1 MKRALTSALV
11 VSLGVAACRPE
22 AKETAL
28 AALDRQTAA
37 RQANVA
43 RQLAAPVTDSGAQSP
58 IAVWVLPSELAEIS
72 GLTEMSDGLLLAHAD
87 ERARVAAIDPR
98 KGLLQRRFT
107 LGAGVRG
114 DFEGI
119 TMVGD
124 TAFLV
129 TSNGVIYRFLAGAD
143 GEQVRFETQDTN
155 LGKECEFEGITW
167 EASTSSLIL
176 ACKTVFVEE
185 FENHLLLYK
194 VSRADAR
201 ALPVPIAIPLDRVI
215 ANKEWKTLHPSDIT
229 IDPNTGNYVVIASQE
244 RAIVEVTPAG
254 VLVRSESLPERHRQ
268 PEGVVITR
276 DGLLVIGDEA
286 RQGSASITLYR
297 WRPRAASE

>member
-1 MKRALTSALV
+1 VKRALTGALV
-11 VSLGVAACRPE
+11 VALGAAACRPE

-58 IAVWVLPSELAEIS
+58 IAVWVLPTELAEIS
-72 GLTEMSDGLLLAHAD
+72 GLTEMPDGMLLAHAD

-129 TSNGVIYRFLAGAD
+129 TSSGVIYRFLAGAD
-143 GEQVRFETQDTN
+143 V
-155 LGKECEFEGITW
+155 
-167 EASTSSLIL
+167 
-176 ACKTVFVEE
+176 VEE

-229 IDPNTGNYVVIASQE
+229 MDPSTGNYVVIASQE